1 MGFMW
6 AYKNGSSSEE
16 LVWTL
21 AKCLSSISQGLGV
34 PVKVFHTRRR
44 TDLGDK
50 LADNL
55 SKNKLES
62 IKHAMPG
69 SSDRSHEVSRVLIE
83 WLRNPSVRMELGR
96 DVLMELK
103 TKSKAAVEVGLSYLT
118 AANELGVE
126 W

>member
-1 MGFMW
+1 MW

-21 AKCLSSISQGLGV
+21 AKCLFSVSQGLGV

-44 TDLGDK
+44 TDLGDE
-50 LADNL
+50 LADDL
-55 SKNKLES
+55 SKNKLDS
-62 IKHAMPG
+62 IKQAMPG
-69 SSDRSHEVSRVLIE
+69 DSDRSHRVSSVLLK
-83 WLRNPSVRMELGR
+83 WLENPRVRMELGR

-103 TKSKAAVEVGLSYLT
+103 AKSKAAVEVGLSYLT